1 MKDDN
6 IIVQDI
12 SFVNIRK
19 KAEEFASKIAD
30 PDPVDGA
37 NIKLLKRHTYTEV
50 SVHYDSMEI
59 CRVKL
64 GCEPCGNPTVY
75 VYGDLIGK
83 TPIAATNNG
92 TLTIS
97 RRYIALVIANLYRD
111 FAKGMYKE

>member
-1 MKDDN
+1 MKDN
-6 IIVQDI
+6 TIIVQDI

-30 PDPVDGA
+30 PDTVEGT

-50 SVHYDSMEI
+50 SVHYNSMEI

-64 GCEPCGNPTVY
+64 CCEPCGNPTVY
-75 VYGDLIGK
+75 VYGDLISK
-83 TPIAATNNG
+83 TPIAATDNG
-92 TLTIS
+92 TITIS
-97 RRYIALVIANLYRD
+97 RRYIAMVIANLYRD